1 MTSPTLTTS
10 APQTVASPNPYTLW
24 QLILYMLGLG
34 TWGFGGPVA
43 LVGYMYRDLV
53 ERRQWFTESDYKE
66 GLTLAQLM
74 PGPLAAQLAIYLGF
88 VQYRLLGASLVG
100 LAFVLPSFVMVV
112 ALGVAYRTYGGLTW
126 MQAVFYGVGACVIGI
141 ISISAYKLTTKNIGK
156 DKLLW
161 LICATS
167 ACVTFVTQSEEL
179 WLFIGSG
186 VLVWLLRAPPAWI
199 SKRTLH
205 VSATPVIGFFA
216 LSSVDLEKIAQIGR
230 YFAYAGTFVFGS
242 GLAIVPFLY
251 SGVVKEYAWLTDHQF
266 VDAVAVAMI
275 TPGPVVI
282 TTGFIGFLV
291 SGFWGAVV
299 AAIATFLPC
308 FLLTVIP
315 APYFKKYGK
324 VPALVAFVDGVTA
337 AAIGAIIG
345 AVIVIGQRS
354 IGDWVTACM
363 AAGTAALLLRFKKLP
378 EPVVVLA
385 AALLGL
391 VVYPLMHTT

>member
-1 MTSPTLTTS
+1 MAART
-10 APQTVASPNPYTLW
+10 APYTLR
-24 QLILYMLGLG
+24 QLILYMLALG

-53 ERRQWFTESDYKE
+53 ERRNWFTETDYKE
-66 GLTLAQLM
+66 GLALAQLM

-88 VQYRLLGASLVG
+88 SQHRLLGAALVG
-100 LAFVLPSFVMVV
+100 LAFVLPSFAMVV
-112 ALGVAYRTYGGLTW
+112 GLGAAYKEFGGLEW

-141 ISISAYKLTTKNIGK
+141 ISISAWKLTAKNIGK
-156 DKLLW
+156 DKLLGV
-161 LICATS
+161 ICAAS
-167 ACVTFVTQSEEL
+167 AIVTFVTQSEEL
-179 WLFIGSG
+179 WMFIGSG
-186 VLVWLLRAPPAWI
+186 VFVWLLRAPPAWI
-199 SKRTLH
+199 SGHKLH
-205 VSATPVIGFFA
+205 SATAPVLSFFA
-216 LSSVDLEKIAQIGR
+216 LNGLDWEKLAQIGR

-324 VPALVAFVDGVTA
+324 APALVAFVDGVTA

-345 AVIVIGQRS
+345 AVVVIGQRS
-354 IGDWVTACM
+354 INDWVTTGL
-363 AAGTAALLLRFKKLP
+363 AAGTIAVLLRFKKLP
-378 EPVVVLA
+378 EPVVVLV

-391 VVYPLMHTT
+391 AVYPLVHAR